1 MNLAEYYLWL
11 KKQFE
16 EAAEESMSPTYPSD
30 EYRLGVAEGFIRALQ
45 MLDKVVDENKIILI
59 AERPGED
66 ILRTYIAEGHWRNSE
81 SKTWVAEIKEVPD
94 ELFNDADSKWYRD
107 HLREFPRDY
116 WKRLM
121 LGDFQIG
128 SDE

>member
-11 KKQFE
+11 KKQVE
-16 EAAEESMSPTYPSD
+16 EAAEESMSPAYPSS

-45 MLDKVVDENKIILI
+45 MLDKVINENKIILI
-59 AERPGED
+59 AERTGED

-81 SKTWVAEIKEVPD
+81 NKTWVTEIKEAP
-94 ELFNDADSKWYRD
+94 EEFFNYADSEWYRNC
-107 HLREFPRDY
+107 LKEFPHDK
-116 WKRLM
+116 WKRMM